1 MHDGKP
7 FFHKLH
13 GRNAP
18 ILPWAEQAKSTDQ
31 MVPELDNELF
41 VYGAFLHHITLQHLD
56 DFVLFLMLLSR
67 TCNEQVGLPLL
78 HEGDI

>member
-7 FFHKLH
+7 FSHKLH

-31 MVPELDNELF
+31 MAPELDNELF
-41 VYGAFLHHITLQHLD
+41 VYGVVLHHITLHHLD
-56 DFVLFLMLLSR
+56 DFVMFLMLFSR
-67 TCNEQVGLPLL
+67 ACNEQFGLPLL